1 MALAGGW
8 PAQATDVLQ
17 LKEYILPLDRL
28 RWLSVK
34 ARLWRWLLDE
44 VVHAPLEPI
53 LHPSRARLQYLGA
66 FTILGHIAFGWIWIS
81 LLPQPYESLAAR
93 LAMASLGI
101 PLLIGAVNR
110 DLTSRTTIWVF
121 SVACWLQLPMFF
133 SLMYWLNGGNDV
145 WLASVACM
153 LVIYYHLTDWRLATL
168 GAVAGIAVSLVL
180 ARSLHVELTP
190 QATAADHLVVVAFA
204 WGAALMLGASSANLR
219 RTRLIN
225 TLSTMGVMA
234 HELRTPLATVN
245 LMGDVLRNLS
255 QHDLPESKQKKF
267 DELATRLQNLVR
279 SMNRQIDTQISN
291 AQLTRLPRDQSLIRA
306 AELVQEVVLNY
317 PYRSSRERDCVQVHI
332 QQDFHFVASR
342 PLFSQVL
349 TNLIKNAL
357 HALASASQAPSPG
370 DLRLDVGV
378 HHGKGRIAVS
388 DDGIGIAQ
396 EQQARIFEPFFST
409 LAGAGN
415 GLGLTFCKNV
425 VEAAQGSLNVHSELG
440 LGAVF
445 MIDLPLKN
453 PAATASASTASFSP
467 R

>member
-1 MALAGGW
+1 MQRALEQTAR
-8 PAQATDVLQ
+8 ATVVLQ
-17 LKEYILPLDRL
+17 SKEYILPLVRL
-28 RWLSVK
+28 RLRSAR

-66 FTILGHIAFGWIWIS
+66 FTILGHIAFGWIWIT
-81 LLPQPYESLAAR
+81 LLPQPYENLAAR
-93 LAMASLGI
+93 LSMAGLGI

-121 SVACWLQLPMFF
+121 SMACWLQLPMFF

-145 WLASVACM
+145 WLASMACM

-168 GAVAGIAVSLVL
+168 GSVAGIAVSLVL
-180 ARSLHVELTP
+180 TRSLQVELSA
-190 QATAADHLVVVAFA
+190 QATAADHLVVLAFA

-332 QQDFHFVASR
+332 QQDFHFLASR

-357 HALASASQAPSPG
+357 YALASASQAPSPG

-388 DDGIGIAQ
+388 DDGIGIAH

-409 LAGAGN
+409 LAGASN

-425 VEAAQGSLNVHSELG
+425 VEAAQGSLSVHSEPG

-445 MIDLPLKN
+445 MIDLPLKDSRSS
-453 PAATASASTASFSP
+453 PSAPTAAFPP

>member
-1 MALAGGW
+1 M
-8 PAQATDVLQ
+8 
-17 LKEYILPLDRL
+17 
-28 RWLSVK
+28 
-34 ARLWRWLLDE
+34 
-44 VVHAPLEPI
+44 
-53 LHPSRARLQYLGA
+53 HPSRARLQYLGA
-66 FTILGHIAFGWIWIS
+66 FTILGHIAFGWIWID
-81 LLPQPYESLAAR
+81 LLPQPYESVPTR

-101 PLLIGAVNR
+101 PLLFGRVNR
-110 DLTSRTTIWVF
+110 DLTSKATIWIF
-121 SVACWLQLPMFF
+121 SLASWLQLPMFF
-133 SLMYWLNGGNDV
+133 SWMYWLNGGNDV
-145 WLASVACM
+145 WLASVSCM
-153 LVIYYHLTDWRLATL
+153 LVIYYHLTDWRVATV
-168 GAVAGIAVSLVL
+168 GVVAGAGLSLG
-180 ARSLHVELTP
+180 LTQMLGIP
-190 QATAADHLVVVAFA
+190 LTQTATRPDHLVVLAFA
-204 WGAALMLGASSANLR
+204 WGAAVMLGASSANLR

-234 HELRTPLATVN
+234 HELRTPLATVH

-255 QHDLPESKQKKF
+255 QHDLPEAKQKKF

-291 AQLTRLPRDQSLIRA
+291 AQLIRLPRDKSSIRA
-306 AELVQEVVLNY
+306 AELVQDVVLHY

-342 PLFSQVL
+342 QLFSQVL
-349 TNLIKNAL
+349 TNLMKNAL
-357 HALASASQAPSPG
+357 HALASASNAPSPG

-388 DDGIGIAQ
+388 DDGIGIAH
-396 EQQARIFEPFFST
+396 EQQTRIFEPFFST

-425 VEAAQGSLNVHSELG
+425 VEAAQGHLSVHSEPG

-445 MIDLPLKN
+445 MIDLPIQPPI
-453 PAATASASTASFSP
+453 PATSSST

>member
-1 MALAGGW
+1 M
-8 PAQATDVLQ
+8 
-17 LKEYILPLDRL
+17 
-28 RWLSVK
+28 
-34 ARLWRWLLDE
+34 
-44 VVHAPLEPI
+44 
-53 LHPSRARLQYLGA
+53 HPSRARLQYLGV
-66 FTILGHIAFGWIWIS
+66 FTILGHLGFAWIWIE
-81 LLPQPYESLAAR
+81 LLPQPYENLPTR
-93 LAMASLGI
+93 LAMASLGV
-101 PLLIGAVNR
+101 PLLIGAFNR
-110 DLTSRTTIWVF
+110 DLTSQATIWIF
-121 SVACWLQLPMFF
+121 SLASWSQLPMFF
-133 SLMYWLNGGNDV
+133 SWMYWLNGGNDV
-145 WLASVACM
+145 WLASVSCM

-168 GAVAGIAVSLVL
+168 GVVMGAGLSLGL
-180 ARSLHVELTP
+180 AQMLGVPLTEE
-190 QATAADHLVVVAFA
+190 ATRPDHLVVLAFA
-204 WGAALMLGASSANLR
+204 WGAAMMLGASSANLR

-255 QHDLPESKQKKF
+255 QHDLPEAKQKRF

-291 AQLTRLPRDQSLIRA
+291 AQLIRLPRDKSSIRA
-306 AELVQEVVLNY
+306 AELVQDVVLHY

-332 QQDFHFVASR
+332 QQDFHFMASR
-342 PLFSQVL
+342 QLFSQVL
-349 TNLIKNAL
+349 TNLMKNAL
-357 HALASASQAPSPG
+357 HALASASNAPSPG

-388 DDGIGIAQ
+388 DDGIGIAH
-396 EQQARIFEPFFST
+396 EQQTRIFEPFFST

-425 VEAAQGSLNVHSELG
+425 VEAAQGSLSVHSEPG

-445 MIDLPLKN
+445 MIDLPLSQ
-453 PAATASASTASFSP
+453 PIHATPSSP

>member
-1 MALAGGW
+1 MFGQ
-8 PAQATDVLQ
+8 PAPTTGVRRS
-17 LKEYILPLDRL
+17 KEYILPLDRL
-28 RWLSVK
+28 RLHSAR

-66 FTILGHIAFGWIWIS
+66 FTFIGHLAFGWIWIE
-81 LLPQPYESLAAR
+81 LLPQPYENLPTR
-93 LAMASLGI
+93 LAMACLGI
-101 PLLIGAVNR
+101 PLLMGALNR
-110 DLTSRTTIWVF
+110 DLTSHTTIWIF
-121 SVACWLQLPMFF
+121 SLSSWLQLPMFF
-133 SLMYWLNGGNDV
+133 SWMYWLNGGNDV
-145 WLASVACM
+145 WLASVSCM

-168 GAVAGIAVSLVL
+168 GVLMGVGLSLG
-180 ARSLHVELTP
+180 LTHLLGVP
-190 QATAADHLVVVAFA
+190 LTDGAMQADNLVVLAFA
-204 WGAALMLGASSANLR
+204 WGAAVMLGASSANLR

-255 QHDLPESKQKKF
+255 QHDLPEAKQKRF

-291 AQLTRLPRDQSLIRA
+291 AQLMRLPKDTSTIRA
-306 AELVQEVVLNY
+306 AELVQDVVLHY

-342 PLFSQVL
+342 QLFSQVL
-349 TNLIKNAL
+349 TNLMKNAL
-357 HALASASQAPSPG
+357 HALASASNAPSPG
-370 DLRLDVGV
+370 DLRLDVGM

-388 DDGIGIAQ
+388 DDGIGIAH
-396 EQQARIFEPFFST
+396 EQQTRIFEPFFST

-425 VEAAQGSLNVHSELG
+425 VESAQGSLSVHSEPG

-445 MIDLPLKN
+445 MIDLPVHHPHPL
-453 PAATASASTASFSP
+453 T
-467 R
+467 

>member
-1 MALAGGW
+1 M
-8 PAQATDVLQ
+8 
-17 LKEYILPLDRL
+17 PLDRL
-28 RWLSVK
+28 RLHSAK

-66 FTILGHIAFGWIWIS
+66 FTILGHIAFGWIWID
-81 LLPQPYESLAAR
+81 LLPQPYESVPTR

-101 PLLIGAVNR
+101 PLLFGMINR
-110 DLTSRTTIWVF
+110 DLTSKATIWIF
-121 SVACWLQLPMFF
+121 SLASWLQLPMFF
-133 SLMYWLNGGNDV
+133 SWMYWLNDGNDV
-145 WLASVACM
+145 WLASVSCM
-153 LVIYYHLTDWRLATL
+153 LVIYYHLTDWRVATL
-168 GAVAGIAVSLVL
+168 GVVAGAGLSLG
-180 ARSLHVELTP
+180 LTQMLGIP
-190 QATAADHLVVVAFA
+190 LTEAATRPDHLVVLAFA
-204 WGAALMLGASSANLR
+204 WGAAVMLGASSANLR

-234 HELRTPLATVN
+234 HELRTPLATVH

-255 QHDLPESKQKKF
+255 QHDLPEAKQKRF

-291 AQLTRLPRDQSLIRA
+291 AQLIRLPRDKSSIRA
-306 AELVQEVVLNY
+306 AELVQDVVLHY

-342 PLFSQVL
+342 QLFSQVL
-349 TNLIKNAL
+349 TNLMKNAL
-357 HALASASQAPSPG
+357 HALASASNAPSPG

-388 DDGIGIAQ
+388 DDGIGIAH
-396 EQQARIFEPFFST
+396 EQQTRIFEPFFST

-425 VEAAQGSLNVHSELG
+425 VEAAQGTLSVHSEPG
-440 LGAVF
+440 VGAVF
-445 MIDLPLKN
+445 MIDLPIPTPT
-453 PAATASASTASFSP
+453 PATSSSHSLTT
-467 R
+467 